1 MRLTR
6 CPFPHTMPPMIES
19 EKQIA
24 PGALGGV
31 RVLEMGTLIA
41 GPFATR
47 IMADLGAEVMKIE
60 PPGKGDP
67 MREWG
72 AGMDMGADNDAGSLW
87 FAVQSRNKRSVT
99 VDLRAVEGQRLVR
112 RLAETCDV
120 VVENFRPGAL
130 ERWNL
135 GWEQLRA
142 VNPRLVM
149 VRVSGFGQTGPYR
162 SRPGFGNIAEAMS
175 GLRYITGDADGPPMR
190 VGMSLAD
197 HVAALYAVI
206 GALSAL
212 HAREVTGHGQMV
224 DVSLLES
231 MFSFLQDAVPR
242 YAATGE
248 IQERTGNDLGFAA
261 PSNVYE
267 TADGVWMAISGN
279 ADSIFLRLM
288 RAIGRADLAADP
300 ALWDN
305 PGRVAQKERID
316 AAISAWT
323 RAQPAADVTQTLEA
337 AEVPYGPVYNIA
349 DIFAD
354 AQYQARDMVLTLPHP
369 AFGTVAMPGIVPAL
383 SETPGA
389 VRWPGPAARR
399 GYGGGVARGR
409 VRGGRDRAA
418 ARRGG
423 DLRWRR
429 RRDAATTAT
438 DCDLARQ
445 CHARL

>member
-1 MRLTR
+1 MT
-6 CPFPHTMPPMIES
+6 ES

-24 PGALGGV
+24 PGALSGV

-47 IMADLGAEVMKIE
+47 IMADLGAEVVKIE

-72 AGMDMGADNDAGSLW
+72 TGAGDAAGSLW

-99 VDLRAVEGQRLVR
+99 VDLRVAEGQHLVR

-130 ERWNL
+130 ERWDL
-135 GWEQLRA
+135 GWEQLRE

-197 HVAALYAVI
+197 HVAALYAVV

-212 HAREVTGHGQMV
+212 HAREATGRGQMV
-224 DVSLLES
+224 DVSLVES

-248 IQERTGNDLGFAA
+248 IQERMGNDLGFAS

-267 TADGVWMAISGN
+267 TADGTWMAISGN

-288 RAIGRADLAADP
+288 HAIGRNDLAADP
-300 ALWDN
+300 ALRDN
-305 PGRVAQKERID
+305 PGRVAQGGRID
-316 AAISAWT
+316 DAISAWT
-323 RAQPAADVTQTLEA
+323 RVHTAADVMRTLEA

-349 DIFAD
+349 HIFAD
-354 AQYQARDMVLTLPHP
+354 AQYRAREMVLTVPHP

-389 VRWPGPAARR
+389 VRWPGPALGADTDAVLREAGFAADEIARLR
-399 GYGGGVARGR
+399 DGGVI
-409 VRGGRDRAA
+409 
-418 ARRGG
+418 
-423 DLRWRR
+423 
-429 RRDAATTAT
+429 
-438 DCDLARQ
+438 
-445 CHARL
+445 

>member
-1 MRLTR
+1 MTGSAT
-6 CPFPHTMPPMIES
+6 H
-19 EKQIA
+19 IA

-47 IMADLGAEVMKIE
+47 IMADLGAEVVKIE

-72 AGMDMGADNDAGSLW
+72 AGADDAAGSLW

-99 VDLRAVEGQRLVR
+99 VDLRVAEGQHLVR

-135 GWEQLRA
+135 GWEQLRE

-212 HAREVTGHGQMV
+212 HAREATGRGQMV
-224 DVSLLES
+224 DVSLVES

-248 IQERTGNDLGFAA
+248 IQERMGNDLGFAS
-261 PSNVYE
+261 PSNVYQ
-267 TADGVWMAISGN
+267 TADGAWMAISGN

-288 RAIGRADLAADP
+288 RAIGRNDLAADP
-300 ALWDN
+300 ALRDN
-305 PGRVAQKERID
+305 PGRVAQGGRID
-316 AAISAWT
+316 DAISAWT
-323 RAQPAADVTQTLEA
+323 REHTAADVMRTLEA

-349 DIFAD
+349 HIFAD
-354 AQYQARDMVLTLPHP
+354 AQYRARAMVLTLPHP
-369 AFGTVAMPGIVPAL
+369 AFGSVAMPGIVPAL

-389 VRWPGPAARR
+389 VRWPGPALGADTDAVLREA
-399 GYGGGVARGR
+399 GF
-409 VRGGRDRAA
+409 AA
-418 ARRGG
+418 
-423 DLRWRR
+423 DEI
-429 RRDAATTAT
+429 
-438 DCDLARQ
+438 
-445 CHARL
+445 ARLRDVGVI

>member
-1 MRLTR
+1 M
-6 CPFPHTMPPMIES
+6 PHMIES
-19 EKQIA
+19 EKQIV
-24 PGALGGV
+24 PGALSGV

-47 IMADLGAEVMKIE
+47 IMADLGAEVVKIE

-72 AGMDMGADNDAGSLW
+72 AGADGAAGSFW

-99 VDLRAVEGQRLVR
+99 VDLRLTEGQDLVR

-142 VNPRLVM
+142 VNPHLVM

-175 GLRYITGDADGPPMR
+175 GLRYITGNADGPPMR

-212 HAREVTGHGQMV
+212 HARETTGRGQMV
-224 DVSLLES
+224 DVSLMES

-248 IQERTGNDLGFAA
+248 IQERTGNDVGFAA

-288 RAIGRADLAADP
+288 GAIGRDDLAADP

-305 PGRVAQKERID
+305 PGRVAQKGRID
-316 AAISAWT
+316 DAISAWT
-323 RAQPAADVTQTLEA
+323 RTHPAADVTRTLEA

-349 DIFAD
+349 HIFAD
-354 AQYQARDMVLTLPHP
+354 PQYQAREMVRTLPHS
-369 AFGTVAMPGIVPAL
+369 AFGTVAMPGVVPVF

-389 VRWPGPAARR
+389 VRWPGPALGADTDAVLHEAGFAADEIAR
-399 GYGGGVARGR
+399 
-409 VRGGRDRAA
+409 
-418 ARRGG
+418 
-423 DLRWRR
+423 L
-429 RRDAATTAT
+429 RDAEVI
-438 DCDLARQ
+438 
-445 CHARL
+445 

>member
-1 MRLTR
+1 MAR
-6 CPFPHTMPPMIES
+6 MIEN
-19 EKQIA
+19 A
-24 PGALGGV
+24 RHMTTGALAGV

-47 IMADLGAEVMKIE
+47 IMADLGAAVVKIE

-72 AGMDMGADNDAGSLW
+72 AGAHDAAGSLW

-99 VDLRAVEGQRLVR
+99 VDLRLAEGQGLVR

-212 HAREVTGHGQMV
+212 RAREATGRGQMV
-224 DVSLLES
+224 DVSLMES

-288 RAIGRADLAADP
+288 RTIGRDDLAADP
-300 ALWDN
+300 ALRDN
-305 PGRVAQKERID
+305 PGRVAQKGRID
-316 AAISAWT
+316 DAISAWT
-323 RAQPAADVTQTLEA
+323 RAHPAADVEQALEA

-349 DIFAD
+349 HIFAD
-354 AQYQARDMVLTLPHP
+354 PQYRAREMVRTLPHP
-369 AFGTVAMPGIVPAL
+369 AFGTVAMPGVVPVF

-389 VRWPGPAARR
+389 VRWPGPALGADTDAVLREA
-399 GYGGGVARGR
+399 GF
-409 VRGGRDRAA
+409 AA
-418 ARRGG
+418 DEIAQ
-423 DLRWRR
+423 L
-429 RRDAATTAT
+429 RDAGII
-438 DCDLARQ
+438 
-445 CHARL
+445 